1 MTTLQIL
8 AVELAK
14 AEGQIRKLQEKLNH
28 HEALAR
34 GLRIALGKSPPTS
47 LKREGLHAR
56 IVAVLTAAGEPMQ
69 LKQIT
74 DTLLK
79 GPDHA
84 RDPRTFTT
92 TVGSTL
98 HRNCGPTGS
107 FRRLGWGLYELRKRG
122 DEKEALR

>member
-1 MTTLQIL
+1 MTTLQTL
-8 AVELAK
+8 ALELAK
-14 AEGQIRKLQEKLNH
+14 AEVQIRKLQEKLGH

-34 GLRIALGKSPPTS
+34 GLRIALGKSPSRPM
-47 LKREGLHAR
+47 KHQGIHAR
-56 IVAVLTAAGEPMQ
+56 IIAILTVAGKPMH
-69 LKQIT
+69 LKQIM

-79 GPDHA
+79 GPDRA
-84 RDPRTFTT
+84 RDPRMFTT

-122 DEKEALR
+122 DEKEAPR